1 MDVASSKAS
10 SAKREEPTFSRN
22 EYIDNVLKDAIVH
35 EFDDSDRDFCTIC
48 EQETPDWDLPVGYRQ
63 PPHMPTGLLCL
74 ICWVM
79 AAADI
84 WEAEAADQRAG
95 EEARGPL

>member
-1 MDVASSKAS
+1 MNNTVRK
-10 SAKREEPTFSRN
+10 KLNVKGEETMFNKN

-35 EFDDSDRDFCTIC
+35 ERDGSDRDFCTSC
-48 EQETPDWDLPVGYRQ
+48 EQETPDWDLPVGYNQ
-63 PPHMPTGLLCL
+63 PPHMPTGPLCL

-84 WEAEAADQRAG
+84 WEEEAADQRAAA
-95 EEARGPL
+95 ENVGPL